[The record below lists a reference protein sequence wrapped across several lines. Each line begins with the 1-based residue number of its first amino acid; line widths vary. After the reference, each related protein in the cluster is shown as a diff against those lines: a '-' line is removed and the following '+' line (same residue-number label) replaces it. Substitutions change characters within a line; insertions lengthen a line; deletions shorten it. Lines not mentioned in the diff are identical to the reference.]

1 MVVVENEQLSFG
13 LSLLEGLK
21 KISRAERARLTAYN
35 PMNFKN

>member
-21 KISRAERARLTAYN
+21 KNKSRRKSATYCI
-35 PMNFKN
+35 